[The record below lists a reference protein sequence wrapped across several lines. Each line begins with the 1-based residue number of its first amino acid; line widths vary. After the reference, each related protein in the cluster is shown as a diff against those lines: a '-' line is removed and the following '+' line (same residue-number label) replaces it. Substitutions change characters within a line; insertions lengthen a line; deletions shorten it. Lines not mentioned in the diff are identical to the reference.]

1 MAGLLQVAQVG
12 TPVHEPGV
20 DAAASGPVIAP
31 QRLPWLRKAAG
42 RLMFRLGHRQRKRR
56 HGTFVLELVQGVP
69 MVCMPGVLNPKLMRA
84 GDFFAEYL
92 DALEMPAHWSVLDLG
107 TGSGIC
113 AVFAARRARRVV
125 AVDITAASVRCATA
139 NAWLNGV
146 ADRIHVR
153 HGDLFA
159 PVGDERFDLVIFNPP
174 WVRGVPADDDF
185 DRAWRSADL
194 APRFAA
200 GLAAHLKPG
209 GHALIQ
215 LSTYGDAQWYADELR
230 SHGLRLSA
238 VARREYYNERLVIFR
253 VEPGPPA
260 DAGASS

>member
-1 MAGLLQVAQVG
+1 MAESSNTVASA
-12 TPVHEPGV
+12 ER
-20 DAAASGPVIAP
+20 VIQP
-31 QRLPWLRKAAG
+31 LNLMWLRKPVG
-42 RLMFRLGHRQRKRR
+42 RMLFRLGYWERKRR
-56 HGTFVLELVQGVP
+56 HGTFVLERVQGVP

-92 DALEMPAHWSVLDLG
+92 DTMEIPRHWSVLDLG
-107 TGSGIC
+107 TGSGVC
-113 AVFAARRARRVV
+113 AVFAARRAGRVV
-125 AVDITAASVRCATA
+125 AVDITEASVRCATA

-146 ADRIHVR
+146 ADRMQVR
-153 HGDLFA
+153 HGDLFE
-159 PVGDERFDLVIFNPP
+159 PVAGERFDLVVFNPP
-174 WVRGVPADDDF
+174 WVRGAPAADDF

-230 SHGLRLSA
+230 SHDLRLTA
-238 VARREYYNERLVIFR
+238 VARRDYYNERLVIFR
-253 VEPGPPA
+253 AEPQA
-260 DAGASS
+260 RAAGGAL